1 MVSRA
6 DTVNLSNMPAISE
19 ELLQSGISTPPE
31 LEEILASTKNEQW
44 KITKFET
51 TPPMST
57 YIVAFANGHFDHLET
72 SVVMPLSKKTV
83 PLRIYGEIPL
93 ILPSQSNSLRDP
105 ATSDNIGQ
113 AQFALDVKAAV
124 LPLYERIFD
133 VEYPLPKLDTL
144 VVCNFVFTPLPDQTF
159 LSFIRSMTLMLEL
172 WRIGA

>member
-1 MVSRA
+1 MLSRA
-6 DTVNLSNMPAISE
+6 DTVNLSNMAAISE
-19 ELLQSGISTPPE
+19 EVLESGISAPPG
-31 LEEILASTKNEQW
+31 LEEMLASTKGEQW

-83 PLRIYGEIPL
+83 PLRIYGWVPPL
-93 ILPSQSNSLRDP
+93 LPSQSNSLRYP

-124 LPLYERIFD
+124 LPLYEKIFD

-144 VVCNFVFTPLPDQTF
+144 VVRNFIFSPLLYDLTYLP
-159 LSFIRSMTLMLEL
+159 LS
-172 WRIGA
+172 GQ

>member
-1 MVSRA
+1 MISRA

-19 ELLQSGISTPPE
+19 EVLESGINVPAE
-31 LEEILASTKNEQW
+31 LEQLFASTKNDPEKW

-57 YIVAFANGHFDHLET
+57 YIVAFANGHFEHLET

-83 PLRIYGEIPL
+83 PLRIFGMWPKSVLHLLGIDAGF
-93 ILPSQSNSLRDP
+93 Q
-105 ATSDNIGQ
+105 ATADNIAQ

-124 LPLYERIFD
+124 LPLYEKIFD

-144 VVCNFVFTPLPDQTF
+144 VVRNPVLHQNFLYLTPF
-159 LSFIRSMTLMLEL
+159 LGQRL
-172 WRIGA
+172 